1 MIKNE
6 FHIVILKIK
15 LPMCN
20 VTCQYER
27 KFSLDILNIYDLTNL
42 FQINIHLL
50 IPEMMSLKIKES
62 RACRKTSP
70 IMSHLE
76 PNFL

>member
-6 FHIVILKIK
+6 FHMVILKLK
-15 LPMCN
+15 LLMCN

-50 IPEMMSLKIKES
+50 IPEMM
-62 RACRKTSP
+62 
-70 IMSHLE
+70 
-76 PNFL
+76 

>member
-50 IPEMMSLKIKES
+50 IPEMM
-62 RACRKTSP
+62 
-70 IMSHLE
+70 
-76 PNFL
+76 

>member
-6 FHIVILKIK
+6 FRIVILKIK

-20 VTCQYER
+20 VTFQYER

-50 IPEMMSLKIKES
+50 IQEMM
-62 RACRKTSP
+62 
-70 IMSHLE
+70 
-76 PNFL
+76 